1 MNGRKRNLLIG
12 LPVVCFVLFLA
23 QPLQAQQTSTDDLK
37 KQIEALSQT
46 MKAMQKDLQD
56 IKALLQS
63 RAPAPAAP
71 PADIVLDLGGHPAR
85 GQNTAKLVL
94 IEFSDY
100 Q

>member
-1 MNGRKRNLLIG
+1 MSILKRNLLIA
-12 LPVVCFVLFLA
+12 LPVVFFALFFA
-23 QPLQAQQTSTDDLK
+23 PPLRAQQTSTDDLK
-37 KQIEALSQT
+37 KMIEALGQG

-71 PADIVLDLGGHPAR
+71 PVDIVLDLGGRPFR
-85 GQNTAKLVL
+85 GQNTARLVL
-94 IEFSDY
+94 VEFSDY